1 MWKKVIEK
9 EEEEAQNAGQGTD
22 SVHLNNVSEPILV
35 IDEEEEES
43 GSKEEQ
49 VEGERPEE
57 EVEEPGLVV

>member
-57 EVEEPGLVV
+57 EVEEPGLAV